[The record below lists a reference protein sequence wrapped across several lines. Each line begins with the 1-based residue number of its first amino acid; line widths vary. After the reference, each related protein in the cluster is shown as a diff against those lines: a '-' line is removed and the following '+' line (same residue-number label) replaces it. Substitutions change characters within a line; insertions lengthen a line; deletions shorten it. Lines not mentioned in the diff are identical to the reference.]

1 MGRQEAK
8 PRTWHVEKAREQRR
22 HLEVIAT
29 DHARPTTRGECEE
42 MRRDVDGKRTACPFV
57 GCSYHLA
64 LDVDPSTGSIKWA
77 RPGVEL
83 DELPATC
90 ALDVIEDAVD
100 AGEVITQQR
109 IAVVM
114 GITKQGVATIERKV
128 LRKLRRRYGA
138 EALHDMLREASIA
151 MRTSGGVAR
160 LPVLPV
166 VLAKF
171 GGRSVVRACDCASCR
186 RKMRRG
192 VEQLVLFALGEPD
205 PAAVAKAHERREALA
220 RKLAERQAPPP
231 AAAEPTLALVV
242 C

>member
-57 GCSYHLA
+57 GCRYHLA

-128 LRKLRRRYGA
+128 LRKLRRRYGP
-138 EALHDMLREASIA
+138 EALHDMLRGASIA

-166 VLAKF
+166 VLTNA
-171 GGRSVVRACDCASCR
+171 GGRSVVRACDCAACR
-186 RKMRRG
+186 KRLRSN
-192 VEQLVLFALGEPD
+192 VEQLLLFAIGKPD
-205 PAAVAKAHERREALA
+205 PAAVAKARERREALT
-220 RKLAERQAPPP
+220 RKLARRGEPPP
-231 AAAEPTLALVV
+231 AAEAPTLALVV
-242 C
+242 